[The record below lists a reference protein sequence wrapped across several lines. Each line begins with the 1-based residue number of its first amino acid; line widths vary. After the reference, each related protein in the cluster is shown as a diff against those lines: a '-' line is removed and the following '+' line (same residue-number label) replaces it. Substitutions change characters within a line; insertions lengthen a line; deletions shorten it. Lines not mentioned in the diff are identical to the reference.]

1 MYCFTY
7 ASSYDCVFNELI
19 LWSDISS
26 EHPIVAKTLAELSG
40 KELPRNMEE
49 TLENFNRDFADFK
62 KKVIQTREQLVY
74 NQYYRND
81 VGGELRKLISE
92 FLIMDEN
99 FLKFIDELK
108 KVAPEDKIWQTL
120 MEHFIEE
127 QSFMKKLF
135 EDLKLQVD

>member
-26 EHPIVAKTLAELSG
+26 EHPIVAKTLADLSG
-40 KELPRNMEE
+40 KKLSKDIEE
-49 TLENFNRDFADFK
+49 KLNSFQRDFADFK

-81 VGGELRKLISE
+81 IGGELRKLISE
-92 FLIMDEN
+92 FLIMDEK
-99 FLKFIDELK
+99 FLKFIEELK
-108 KVAPEDKIWQTL
+108 KVAPEDKVWQTL
-120 MEHFIEE
+120 MGHFIEE
-127 QSFMKKLF
+127 QTFMKKLF
-135 EDLKLQVD
+135 EDLKLQMD

>member
-26 EHPIVAKTLAELSG
+26 EHPIVAKTIAELSG
-40 KELPRNMEE
+40 KELPRDIEDALANV
-49 TLENFNRDFADFK
+49 NRDFAEFK
-62 KKVIQTREQLVY
+62 EKVIQTREQLVY

-99 FLKFIDELK
+99 FLKLIPELK
-108 KVAPEDKIWQTL
+108 KLAPEDKVWQTL
-120 MEHFIEE
+120 MGHFIEE
-127 QSFMKKLF
+127 QTFMKKLF
-135 EDLKLQVD
+135 EDLKLQIE

>member
-7 ASSYDCVFNELI
+7 SSSYDCVFNELI

-26 EHPIVAKTLAELSG
+26 EHPIVAKTLAQLSG
-40 KELPRNMEE
+40 KEMSKDIEDKLASY
-49 TLENFNRDFADFK
+49 NRDFSEFK
-62 KKVIQTREQLVY
+62 EKVIQTREQLVY

-99 FLKFIDELK
+99 FLMFIDELK

-120 MEHFIEE
+120 MGHFTEE
-127 QSFMKKLF
+127 QTFMKKLF

>member
-26 EHPIVAKTLAELSG
+26 EHPIVAKTIAELSG
-40 KELPRNMEE
+40 KELPRDIEDALANV
-49 TLENFNRDFADFK
+49 NRDFAEFK
-62 KKVIQTREQLVY
+62 EKVIQTREQLVY

-99 FLKFIDELK
+99 FLKLIPELK
-108 KVAPEDKIWQTL
+108 KLAPEDKVWQTL
-120 MEHFIEE
+120 MGHFIEE
-127 QSFMKKLF
+127 QTL
-135 EDLKLQVD
+135 

>member
-26 EHPIVAKTLAELSG
+26 EHPIVAKTLAQLSG
-40 KELPRNMEE
+40 KELSKDIEDK
-49 TLENFNRDFADFK
+49 LASYNRDFSEFK
-62 KKVIQTREQLVY
+62 EKVIQTREQLVY

-99 FLKFIDELK
+99 FLMFIDELK

-120 MEHFIEE
+120 MGHFTEE
-127 QSFMKKLF
+127 QTFMKKLF